1 MEKLIKETA
10 GKFRKVNRSMMRII
24 DKKVSATQV
33 YRSQHQ
39 VLMHIAHHPNATQ
52 TEIAE
57 WMDIS
62 PAALAVSLKKLEKG
76 GYIIRSADA
85 SDERKKHI
93 EMTEL
98 GSEIVAESHRMFREI
113 ETQMF
118 SGFSEEEIENLNH
131 YMNRMLEN
139 IRNIQQ
145 DCSKEEK

>member
-1 MEKLIKETA
+1 MEELVKEA
-10 GKFRKVNRSMMRII
+10 AKKFRKVNRAMMRII

-39 VLMHIAHHPNATQ
+39 VLMHIAYHPNASQ

-76 GYIIRSADA
+76 GYITRSSDT

-93 EMTEL
+93 EMTDL
-98 GSEIVAESHRMFREI
+98 GNKIVAESHKMF
-113 ETQMF
+113 Q
-118 SGFSEEEIENLNH
+118 EIENQMFIGFSRKEIEDLNH

-139 IRNIQQ
+139 ISSIQQ
-145 DCSKEEK
+145 NFNKEEK